1 MTANKGIGMTEAEW
15 NQIALHNAENLK
27 KETEKR
33 KEKLQQQREIMRSE
47 LEKQVA
53 KRKQDA
59 ADKRQ

>member
-15 NQIALHNAENLK
+15 NQIALQNAENLK
-27 KETEKR
+27 KESEKR

-59 ADKRQ
+59 ADKRS